1 VHHIGNADS
10 RNAAF
15 AKTPCCHPQ
24 NPGPVLAGLLSACF
38 HCSQKKFD
46 TKDDERHLFAID
58 AARNLKSSP
67 VRRALMQLRYRIF
80 GQTGLRVSSI
90 ALGTGNFGKGWGY
103 GAERE
108 EVQKIYGSY
117 REAGGN
123 FVDTA
128 DQYQFGQAEEMVG
141 EFIAHERD
149 DIVLATKFSLGDS
162 PESGLQHTGNSRKA
176 MIQSVE
182 ASLRRLK
189 TDRIDLLWVHM
200 PDAVTPIDEIVRG
213 LDSLVR
219 AGKILYSGLSDFP
232 AWRVATAAMLAE
244 ARGWVPISAVQLEYS
259 LVERTAE
266 RELLPMAAAFN
277 LGTVVWSPLGG
288 GLLTGKYRKG
298 ETGRA
303 QGLGMVIHSESD
315 ERKTATVD
323 EVLAISKETGLPAG
337 QVAIAWVLAKGMLPI
352 IGPRTLEQLA
362 DNLASAEA
370 KLSAEQIQRLD
381 SVSAITL
388 GFPHDVVSGT
398 SGRLAGGKA
407 ELTDIPL
414 RPVR

>member
-1 VHHIGNADS
+1 MPPS
-10 RNAAF
+10 RKRRAATR
-15 AKTPCCHPQ
+15 KTRARFSP
-24 NPGPVLAGLLSACF
+24 ACF
-38 HCSQKKFD
+38 RCSQKKFD
-46 TKDDERHLFAID
+46 TKDDGRHLFAID
-58 AARNLKSSP
+58 AARNLTSSP
-67 VRRALMQLRYRIF
+67 VRRALMQTTL
-80 GQTGLRVSSI
+80 Q
-90 ALGTGNFGKGWGY
+90 NFWTNRPASPRSRWARAISEKVGVM
-103 GAERE
+103 APQRE
-108 EVQKIYGSY
+108 EVQKKYGSD
-117 REAGGN
+117 READGY

-162 PESGLQHTGNSRKA
+162 PESGLQRTGNSRKA

-303 QGLGMVIHSESD
+303 QGLGVVIH
-315 ERKTATVD
+315 
-323 EVLAISKETGLPAG
+323 
-337 QVAIAWVLAKGMLPI
+337 
-352 IGPRTLEQLA
+352 
-362 DNLASAEA
+362 
-370 KLSAEQIQRLD
+370 
-381 SVSAITL
+381 
-388 GFPHDVVSGT
+388 
-398 SGRLAGGKA
+398 
-407 ELTDIPL
+407 
-414 RPVR
+414 